1 MKCPLCEGEF
11 DPIELRTVF
20 AGIVNAKQC
29 VQCGG
34 FWLEKELTEPLDQK
48 SINQYESP
56 KPDFSVKAFDL
67 HCPLDGTLLS
77 QSNYDEQV
85 SGAKNWQC
93 NDCGGQFYQKGQL
106 ALKTAATHKSTG
118 HLISKKLNSR
128 TQVASG
134 VSLMAILIVSVMA
147 SLNSFG
153 LEYSAA
159 SNSPLPTSGPNV
171 LTLVLLAVAY
181 LAGTVLAVLGRKM
194 PIIVMGWSVIAVCV
208 FGFGIVIFGP

>member
-20 AGIVNAKQC
+20 AGIINAKQC

-34 FWLEKELTEPLDQK
+34 FWLEKELSEPLDEK

-67 HCPLDGTLLS
+67 HCPLDGTLLA
-77 QSNYDEQV
+77 QSNYDTQV
-85 SGAKNWQC
+85 SGGKNWHC
-93 NDCGGQFYQKGQL
+93 SDCGGQFYQKGQL
-106 ALKTAATHKSTG
+106 ALRTKATHKSTG
-118 HLISKKLNSR
+118 HIISKKLSSR

-134 VSLMAILIVSVMA
+134 VSLMAVLMVLGMA
-147 SLNSFG
+147 TINRSGIDFN
-153 LEYSAA
+153 AA

-171 LTLVLLAVAY
+171 ITLILLAIAY
-181 LAGTVLAVLGRKM
+181 LAGTILAVLGRKM
-194 PIIVMGWSVIAVCV
+194 PTIVMGWSVIAICV